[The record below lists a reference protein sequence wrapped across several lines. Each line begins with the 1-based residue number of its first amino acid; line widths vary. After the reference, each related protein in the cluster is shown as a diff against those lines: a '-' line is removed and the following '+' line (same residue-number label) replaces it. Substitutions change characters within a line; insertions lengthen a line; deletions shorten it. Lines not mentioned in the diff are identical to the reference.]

1 MFLKIRKVREP
12 GGNVT
17 IYYLENRKCKS
28 CNIKHPLVPNFLSL
42 GYLWS
47 VATMVEYITGD
58 LNQLI
63 DGPDDKTVERWKKAI
78 AEGRLVIDFERKIV
92 ISIS

>member
-1 MFLKIRKVREP
+1 
-12 GGNVT
+12 
-17 IYYLENRKCKS
+17 
-28 CNIKHPLVPNFLSL
+28 
-42 GYLWS
+42 
-47 VATMVEYITGD
+47 MVEYITGD

-63 DGPDDKTVERWKKAI
+63 DGPDDKTVARWKKAI